1 MRKIFYLIILLLVL
15 VIGIELLR
23 KFNVANIVVSKDS
36 IEIDDKKSLIK
47 SSSYGDF
54 LTASVAQKTG
64 DFDNAVKFF
73 EKALEQ
79 DPDNTDILNKLYGI
93 YLFKG
98 DYEKAILQAKRN
110 IELDKENNV
119 KPDNLSP
126 IPYLLVSLKNFKEGN
141 SKDNF
146 KVLKEIT
153 DPKVEDKSHLDAVV
167 LPLIL
172 AWSYAINQDFKNA
185 FKVIDNITVTYMLSV
200 FSFNRA
206 MINDLANNK
215 PILIEGKD
223 FPIEVKSKKF
233 IAETF
238 FELAQYSLQS
248 KNLEE
253 AVIYVRLA
261 RYLDPEL
268 YKLKKLLALI
278 FESMNRLEEANAVY
292 DEVEKSDPNYQES
305 LFSKAINL
313 HNLKKDDEALAILKN
328 LNQDP
333 KLTFQ
338 VAFAKGGIYLNS
350 KDYKNAIKEYK
361 IAEQEITKIVPEHW
375 NLFFNIGIAYDK
387 LGNWADAEAY
397 LKKSVQLYP
406 ENPESLNY
414 LAYSWLV
421 KNKNIKQARAMLEAA
436 VIKSGGA
443 PHILDSYGWA
453 LYKLG
458 FYVEALPFLEQASLA
473 LPYNSVINS
482 HLGDLYWK
490 LGRRKEAL
498 YQWKK
503 AKDFYDKENSD
514 EIVLEDINSKISS
527 ATEKN

>member
-1 MRKIFYLIILLLVL
+1 MRKIFYLTILFLVL
-15 VIGIELLR
+15 IIGIELLR
-23 KFNVANIVVSKDS
+23 KFNVANIVIKKDS
-36 IEIDDKKSLIK
+36 IEIVDDSNSVK

-64 DFDNAVKFF
+64 DFSNAVKFY
-73 EKALEQ
+73 EKAIEQ
-79 DPDNTDILNKLYGI
+79 DPDNIDILNKLYGI

-98 DYEKAILQAKRN
+98 DYENAIIQAKRN
-110 IELDKENNV
+110 IELDKENNT
-119 KPDNLSP
+119 KPSKLSP
-126 IPYLLVSLKNFKEGN
+126 IPYLLVALENFKEKN
-141 SKDNF
+141 TKQNYQLLKD
-146 KVLKEIT
+146 IT
-153 DPKVEDKSHLDAVV
+153 SPSVEDKSHLDAVV

-172 AWSYAINQDFKNA
+172 AWSYAVNEDYKNA
-185 FKVIDNITVTYMLSV
+185 FSVIDNITVTYMLSV

-223 FPIEVKSKKF
+223 YPVEIKARKF
-233 IAETF
+233 IAEVF
-238 FELAQYSLQS
+238 FELSQYSLQS

-268 YKLKKLLALI
+268 YKLKKLLAMI
-278 FESMNRLEEANAVY
+278 FESMNRLEEANIVY
-292 DEVEKSDPNYQES
+292 DEVEKSDPNYKDAQ
-305 LFSKAINL
+305 FSKAINL
-313 HNLKKDDEALAILKN
+313 HNLQKDEDALEILKN
-328 LNQDP
+328 LNANNE
-333 KLTFQ
+333 LTFQ
-338 VAFAKGGIYLNS
+338 IAFAKGGINLNR
-350 KDYKNAIKEYK
+350 KNYKQAIKEYK
-361 IAEQEITKIVPEHW
+361 IAEKEIKNLVPDHW
-375 NLFFNIGIAYDK
+375 NLFFNLGIAYDK
-387 LGNWADAEAY
+387 TGDWQNAESY
-397 LKKSVQLYP
+397 LKKSVQLNP
-406 ENPESLNY
+406 ENPEVLNY

-458 FYVEALPFLEQASLA
+458 YYVEALPFLEQASLA

-503 AKDFYDKENSD
+503 AKDYYDKENSD
-514 EIVLEDINSKISS
+514 EILLEDINNKISS
-527 ATEKN
+527 YTK